1 MALTDTV
8 PPGADLKPVSFG
20 KYLLFE
26 KLGEGGIAQVHRAAL
41 NGPQGEKFLVVK
53 RILPQ
58 LCGERDLVKA
68 FLEEAK
74 LASMLAHENIVRVCD
89 FGRMEKSFF
98 LAAEYLAG
106 KDLRC
111 ILARSAEKGPALGLE
126 HALYI
131 ASQICS
137 GLDYAHKLKDAQGS
151 PTPMYHRDICP
162 QNVILT
168 FDGGVKI
175 VDFGIVR
182 ATYKSAVAKHEMFKA
197 KVAYMSPEQA
207 LGDRVDHRSDI
218 FSAGILLYEM
228 ATAKKVYGGET
239 MQALAKVRKAEFE
252 PPETARSGLPPKLY
266 EILAKS
272 LAKEKDQRYQTCEAM
287 LEAIEDCLSG
297 FSPKPMAGGVS
308 EYMKKLFEGEIEAY
322 GPASSCTVKKLLESS
337 STPAGGAEG
346 QDATHSIPYLATSQ
360 GESRQETP
368 AGNSPGAATW
378 GHLLPALELHNAEK
392 TEAGPFPVTA
402 APASYDPPQPEPS
415 EVADDAGNGADPA
428 TELQNDLQFV
438 QDILKKAQATV
449 DEESFSRRKTRMYYA
464 GVPAFI
470 LAAFILSWTYW
481 PRENTEG
488 LPQPEM
494 LAASSISSPVN
505 EPVPGNLV
513 SSNGS
518 PKKDGGSDRLAEAA
532 ALQDKGAALSEKNP
546 KEAQS
551 LLLKALELNPRSVR
565 ANFHLG
571 LTYTNLNNLP
581 KAVEYYRKTIQLDP
595 SFADAYFNLGYIYA
609 RQKNYPNAEQMYID
623 AVRLAPSY
631 LDEALFNLSVVQEK
645 QGKKKQCLENLERA
659 VQINPRNEMAQK
671 LLVKLK
677 RNS

>member
-41 NGPQGEKFLVVK
+41 NSPQGEKRLVVK

-126 HALYI
+126 QALYI
-131 ASQICS
+131 ASKICS

-197 KVAYMSPEQA
+197 KAAYMSPEQA

-252 PPETARSGLPPKLY
+252 PPETARSGLPPKFY

-272 LAKEKDQRYQTCEAM
+272 LAKEKDQRYQTCGAM
-287 LEAIEDCLSG
+287 REAIEDCLSG
-297 FSPKPMAGGVS
+297 FSPKPTGAGVS
-308 EYMKKLFEGEIEAY
+308 EYMQKLFEGEIETHGTA
-322 GPASSCTVKKLLESS
+322 PSCTPKKSRESS
-337 STPAGGAEG
+337 LATAGGTGG
-346 QDATHSIPYLATSQ
+346 QDATHLIPYPAASP
-360 GESRQETP
+360 GESRQEIP
-368 AGNSPGAATW
+368 AANSSGPTTW
-378 GHLLPALELHNAEK
+378 DNLPSSPELHNEEK
-392 TEAGPFPVTA
+392 TEAGPFPVT
-402 APASYDPPQPEPS
+402 PSPESYDPPPPEPA
-415 EVADDAGNGADPA
+415 ELAEHEGNDADSA
-428 TELQNDLQFV
+428 TELRTDLQFV
-438 QDILKKAQATV
+438 QGILKKAQNTV
-449 DEESFSRRKTRMYYA
+449 DEESFRRRKTRMYYA

-470 LAAFILSWTYW
+470 LAAFILGWTYW
-481 PRENTEG
+481 PQEKTES

-494 LAASSISSPVN
+494 LAGPSISSPAN
-505 EPVPGNLV
+505 EPVPANLV

-518 PKKDGGSDRLAEAA
+518 PE
-532 ALQDKGAALSEKNP
+532 
-546 KEAQS
+546 
-551 LLLKALELNPRSVR
+551 
-565 ANFHLG
+565 
-571 LTYTNLNNLP
+571 
-581 KAVEYYRKTIQLDP
+581 
-595 SFADAYFNLGYIYA
+595 
-609 RQKNYPNAEQMYID
+609 
-623 AVRLAPSY
+623 
-631 LDEALFNLSVVQEK
+631 
-645 QGKKKQCLENLERA
+645 ER
-659 VQINPRNEMAQK
+659 RRE
-671 LLVKLK
+671 
-677 RNS
+677 